1 MKKIL
6 KNFVIL
12 PVLVLMM
19 FSALILNACGQ
30 TEDKRDLIVSE
41 TVKTDTEDVITFIQE
56 NIYNNSTTFGNQ
68 KDYTVQEIKDKGGDF
83 ANFTYY
89 VELGTLKNFGNVAS
103 INLNGTVY
111 KSDNNV
117 FKMSVGN
124 SNFIVDN
131 AYYVNND
138 NKLFVAA
145 PVIAFESTVN
155 SKVTIND
162 KEFELNFQPATETL
176 QVTSVNF
183 QSGATGTVARVEGTN
198 QYNATFGEFNKWIEF
213 HYENAQSTDVFLTKK
228 VLDGKLLS
236 YGFTTIDVVGSGDDT
251 DYVLAYYACPYYN
264 TYTEEQYNAVKANYD
279 GKACDYS
286 IYCVGKGSAKLKINY
301 IIPEYQA

>member
-19 FSALILNACGQ
+19 FSALILNACGP
-30 TEDKRDLIVSE
+30 TEGKRELVVSE
-41 TVKTDTEDVITFIQE
+41 TVKTDTEEVITFIQE

-68 KDYTVQEIKDKGGDF
+68 KNYTVQEIKDKGGDF

-138 NKLFVAA
+138 NKLFDAA

-176 QVTSVNF
+176 QVTSVNSKAER
-183 QSGATGTVARVEGTN
+183 QGLWQGLKEQTNTMLLLANLISG
-198 QYNATFGEFNKWIEF
+198 
-213 HYENAQSTDVFLTKK
+213 
-228 VLDGKLLS
+228 
-236 YGFTTIDVVGSGDDT
+236 
-251 DYVLAYYACPYYN
+251 
-264 TYTEEQYNAVKANYD
+264 
-279 GKACDYS
+279 
-286 IYCVGKGSAKLKINY
+286 
-301 IIPEYQA
+301 